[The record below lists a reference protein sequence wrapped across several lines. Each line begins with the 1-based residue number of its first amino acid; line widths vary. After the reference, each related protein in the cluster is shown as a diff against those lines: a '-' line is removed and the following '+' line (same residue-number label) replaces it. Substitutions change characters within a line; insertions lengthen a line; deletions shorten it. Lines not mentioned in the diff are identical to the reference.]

1 MEISEGPGTYCS
13 ISKVSLFRDVTDP
26 RAVTAE
32 ARPSSESNREIMEDL
47 AKNVCSPCSTLVMM
61 Y

>member
-1 MEISEGPGTYCS
+1 MEISEGLGIYCS
-13 ISKVSLFRDVTDP
+13 ISKVSLFRDVTDL
-26 RAVTAE
+26 RVVIVE
-32 ARPSSESNREIMEDL
+32 ARPLSESNREIMEDL